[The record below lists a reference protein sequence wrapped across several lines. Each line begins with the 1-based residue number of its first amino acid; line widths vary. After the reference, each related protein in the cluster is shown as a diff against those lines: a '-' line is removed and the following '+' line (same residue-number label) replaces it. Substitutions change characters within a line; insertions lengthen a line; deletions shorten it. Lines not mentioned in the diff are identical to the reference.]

1 MSRDLQEEIF
11 ILNSKVDQIGR
22 IMTELFIML
31 KANEKL
37 DSKVDQCIKSLNS
50 ISYKI
55 EKMENPERECRP
67 LIPPAIS
74 PAHPP
79 LPLSTYSGAS
89 SSTSSS
95 TSTSTFNNNNLFLA
109 ELKNK
114 LKARLIT

>member
-1 MSRDLQEEIF
+1 MSRDIQDELF

-50 ISYKI
+50 ISYKMEKM
-55 EKMENPERECRP
+55 EKMENADSEHECLRP
-67 LIPPAIS
+67 LIPPTITSHIAPIQ
-74 PAHPP
+74 
-79 LPLSTYSGAS
+79 TYNGAS
-89 SSTSSS
+89 SSIS
-95 TSTSTFNNNNLFLA
+95 NNRNFFLA

-114 LKARLIT
+114 LKDKLII